1 MPSSRKKRVQE
12 RIELLW
18 FIMISQFKEGAGRI
32 CPSRLYPS
40 AYPWLWKRRHQC
52 SSRTKNENR
61 CCQPVET
68 PTKTLVAKSR
78 NRRCDMYDIVS
89 RTTPRVLSPKGFM
102 NLLVSLSP
110 LTFPLATKNRAGWNG
125 KRKGNRD
132 KPIGILAIAL
142 RNKEITP
149 DSQSMIVDSDK
160 GMDKASYKK
169 KKERSNEHL
178 FHQLQEIQRRFHFM
192 KPQRYFPSV
201 DNRVPPIIAEQVGI
215 RSSSPVSKNITTSGI
230 YGIVEWAT

>member
-1 MPSSRKKRVQE
+1 
-12 RIELLW
+12 
-18 FIMISQFKEGAGRI
+18 
-32 CPSRLYPS
+32 
-40 AYPWLWKRRHQC
+40 
-52 SSRTKNENR
+52 
-61 CCQPVET
+61 
-68 PTKTLVAKSR
+68 
-78 NRRCDMYDIVS
+78 MYDIVS

-132 KPIGILAIAL
+132 KTIGILAIAL

-169 KKERSNEHL
+169 KKRNAATNIFFTSFKSL
-178 FHQLQEIQRRFHFM
+178 EIQRRFHFM